1 MTGLTT
7 SRRGELRLSD
17 ADETLRRR
25 SVERQHDP
33 LSFSY
38 SFTFPAETKTP
49 SPAAAADATVTGP
62 ILTVNSVSN
71 PAGDSARME
80 QRLASHSSQ
89 NRPFR
94 RRSSQPVSWLG
105 TEKNQT
111 QQSRLTTQN
120 QSDLN

>member
-1 MTGLTT
+1 VVRKTGLTT

-49 SPAAAADATVTGP
+49 SPAAAADDRATVTGP

-71 PAGDSARME
+71 PAGDQCMDGATFSVP
-80 QRLASHSSQ
+80 L
-89 NRPFR
+89 
-94 RRSSQPVSWLG
+94 V
-105 TEKNQT
+105 TE
-111 QQSRLTTQN
+111 
-120 QSDLN
+120 

>member
-1 MTGLTT
+1 MDVAWRADRVVRKTGLTT

-49 SPAAAADATVTGP
+49 SPAAAAADDRATVTGP

-71 PAGDSARME
+71 PAGDQCTDGATFSVP
-80 QRLASHSSQ
+80 L
-89 NRPFR
+89 
-94 RRSSQPVSWLG
+94 V
-105 TEKNQT
+105 TE
-111 QQSRLTTQN
+111 
-120 QSDLN
+120 

>member
-1 MTGLTT
+1 MDVAWCADRVVRKTGLTT
-7 SRRGELRLSD
+7 SRSGELRLSD

-71 PAGDSARME
+71 PAGDQCTDGATFSVP
-80 QRLASHSSQ
+80 L
-89 NRPFR
+89 
-94 RRSSQPVSWLG
+94 V
-105 TEKNQT
+105 TE
-111 QQSRLTTQN
+111 
-120 QSDLN
+120 